1 MKLFLRFTKS
11 FKELSFIIKRDDCFV
26 INTEN
31 DSYFCYP
38 SKKNVVTKLAF
49 ATEEMFLLSK
59 GN

>member
-49 ATEEMFLLSK
+49 ATEEMFLLS
-59 GN
+59 

>member
-11 FKELSFIIKRDDCFV
+11 FKELSFIIKRADCFV

-31 DSYFCYP
+31 DSYFCYQ

-49 ATEEMFLLSK
+49 ATEEMFLLS
-59 GN
+59 

>member
-1 MKLFLRFTKS
+1 MKLFLRFTES

-38 SKKNVVTKLAF
+38 SKKNVVNKLAF